1 MERPTI
7 CYKSRMLR
15 NTLLILVS
23 FVLSFAAQAAPNKT
37 LKAFGKNYRS
47 AKLVEMAVEKT
58 VKSELLGKET
68 KHVGKIFL
76 ANGKF
81 RWENTTPEETLL
93 VFDGTTIWSVQT
105 PPKEFGGPVQ
115 VAKGKV
121 DKKTKSQLLISTLLG
136 EDLEK
141 NFKVLKE
148 EKVGSDSKIE
158 IAPKGDGLT
167 VKTLTLLIDTKK
179 SELKE
184 LSYKD
189 DIGNLTTLVFSNL
202 KFKSKGDKSLFKFK
216 PPKGAQ
222 VTDL

>member
-1 MERPTI
+1 
-7 CYKSRMLR
+7 
-15 NTLLILVS
+15 
-23 FVLSFAAQAAPNKT
+23 
-37 LKAFGKNYRS
+37 
-47 AKLVEMAVEKT
+47 MAVDKT

-68 KHVGKIFL
+68 KYSGKIFM

-115 VAKGKV
+115 VGKGKV

-141 NFKVLKE
+141 SFKVLKE
-148 EKVGSDSKIE
+148 EKVGSDAKIE
-158 IAPKGDGLT
+158 IEPKGDGLT
-167 VKTLTLLIDTKK
+167 VKKLSLLIDTKK

-189 DIGNLTTLVFSNL
+189 DIGNLTTISFSNIQ
-202 KFKSKGDKSLFKFK
+202 FKQKANNKLFKYQ
-216 PPKGAQ
+216 PPKDAQ
-222 VTDL
+222 VTNL